1 MKATPSKKSNNQ
13 TEPERNVS
21 VATSNLSPLP
31 RNYRRT
37 SNLFLSAFRAPIQQA
52 ADKVIGPWQGELER
66 NSRRKEDINQAGL
79 PGCVSKLCSVVLVVS
94 DLAGCSTVSWI
105 ARESPAIN
113 HESPQTEKHT
123 RESTRLCGPQ
133 NMHHVWR
140 QPPSLSLSF
149 SSCLS
154 QGPPIFTRVFDL
166 FR

>member
-94 DLAGCSTVSWI
+94 DLTGCSTVSWI
-105 ARESPAIN
+105 ARERPAIN
-113 HESPQTEKHT
+113 HESPQTKKTHEGIDEALRPTKYAP
-123 RESTRLCGPQ
+123 RLASTPVSLTL
-133 NMHHVWR
+133 VLI
-140 QPPSLSLSF
+140 LSLTRAPDF
-149 SSCLS
+149 H
-154 QGPPIFTRVFDL
+154 QGL
-166 FR
+166 